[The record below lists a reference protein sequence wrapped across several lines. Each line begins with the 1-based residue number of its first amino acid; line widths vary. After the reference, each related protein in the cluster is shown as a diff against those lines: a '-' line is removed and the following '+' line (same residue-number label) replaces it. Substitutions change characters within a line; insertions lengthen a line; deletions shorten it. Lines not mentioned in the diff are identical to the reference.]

1 MLVAYMLRGSAAQR
15 AAVPGVPCAALQLL
29 AMHVAGDFFLYW
41 GHRCQHEGLGVLVG
55 LPPAKSPWLWVSVH
69 ALHHTVR
76 APTPFATLYLH
87 PLDTLL
93 QVSLGVRLDWDAL
106 GCALGCGFAALRT
119 GWITVRGLWLTT
131 FLAGRN
137 SLPLRVRPRAATRAR
152 LCCGRGVAHFRKC
165 ATSFRAPSGRLAEP
179 GFLRRIAVRRGGAG
193 AARRQRQRRQRGG
206 CVPRIPPQVL
216 QPRRQGLQLWRGV
229 QVLGLDVRHA
239 RRDRRAMTGLINGS
253 LSYNC
258 VSLIATS

>member
-1 MLVAYMLRGSAAQR
+1 MAYMLRGSAAQR

-93 QVSLGVRLDWDAL
+93 QVSLGVRLARRL
-106 GCALGCGFAALRT
+106 GRIRMCIGCALLGCGFAALRT
-119 GWITVRGLWLTT
+119 GWITKT
-131 FLAGRN
+131 LADH
-137 SLPLRVRPRAATRAR
+137 L
-152 LCCGRGVAHFRKC
+152 
-165 ATSFRAPSGRLAEP
+165 
-179 GFLRRIAVRRGGAG
+179 
-193 AARRQRQRRQRGG
+193 
-206 CVPRIPPQVL
+206 
-216 QPRRQGLQLWRGV
+216 PRRAEFPTSARTPSCGHTRSSLLRPWRCALPKMCYIIPRS
-229 QVLGLDVRHA
+229 QRP
-239 RRDRRAMTGLINGS
+239 TG
-253 LSYNC
+253 
-258 VSLIATS
+258 

>member
-1 MLVAYMLRGSAAQR
+1 MAYMLRGSAAQR
-15 AAVPGVPCAALQLL
+15 AAVPGGRCAALQLL

-119 GWITVRGLWLTT
+119 GWITVRGLWLT
-131 FLAGRN
+131 L
-137 SLPLRVRPRAATRAR
+137 
-152 LCCGRGVAHFRKC
+152 
-165 ATSFRAPSGRLAEP
+165 
-179 GFLRRIAVRRGGAG
+179 
-193 AARRQRQRRQRGG
+193 
-206 CVPRIPPQVL
+206 
-216 QPRRQGLQLWRGV
+216 PRRAEFPTSARTPSCGHTRSSLLRPWRCALPKMCYIIPRS
-229 QVLGLDVRHA
+229 QRP
-239 RRDRRAMTGLINGS
+239 TG
-253 LSYNC
+253 
-258 VSLIATS
+258 

>member
-1 MLVAYMLRGSAAQR
+1 MAYMLRGSAAQR

-93 QVSLGVRLDWDAL
+93 QVSLGVRLARRL
-106 GCALGCGFAALRT
+106 GRIRMCIGCALGCGFAALRT

-131 FLAGRN
+131 FSSQGGIPYLCAYA
-137 SLPLRVRPRAATRAR
+137 LVRPHALVFAAAVALRTSENVLHHSALPAADWLSPAFYVESLFVAAEQVLRGGSVKGGSA
-152 LCCGRGVAHFRKC
+152 GVAFHESHHRFCNHGGRASNYGEAFKFWDWMFGTLG
-165 ATSFRAPSGRLAEP
+165 AT
-179 GFLRRIAVRRGGAG
+179 V
-193 AARRQRQRRQRGG
+193 AR
-206 CVPRIPPQVL
+206 
-216 QPRRQGLQLWRGV
+216 
-229 QVLGLDVRHA
+229 
-239 RRDRRAMTGLINGS
+239 
-253 LSYNC
+253 
-258 VSLIATS
+258 